1 MNVDGLLVEL
11 FDRIPEMVHEAVD
24 GLTAEQLHWAPTPG
38 ANSIGWLVWHLTR
51 IQDDHVADLL
61 GEDQLW
67 ATGPWAAR
75 LGLRANPGDT
85 GYGHTAKQVA
95 AVRPDGPEVLVE
107 YFDAVSA
114 RTRDLL
120 RGLKPKDLDRIVDE
134 RWDPPV
140 SMGVRLVS
148 VAVDDVAHAGQAAY
162 VRGLLLR
169 MSKR

>member
-11 FDRIPEMVHEAVD
+11 YDRIPEMVHEAVD
-24 GLTAEQLHWAPTPG
+24 GLTAEQLHWAPAPG
-38 ANSIGWLVWHLTR
+38 ANTIGWLVWHLTR

-67 ATGPWAAR
+67 VTGPWAER
-75 LGLRANPGDT
+75 LGLRPNPGDT

-95 AVRPDGPEVLVE
+95 AVRPDGPDVLVD
-107 YFDAVSA
+107 YFDAVAA

-120 RGLKPKDLDRIVDE
+120 AGLKPKDLDRLVDE

-148 VAVDDVAHAGQAAY
+148 VANDDVAHAGQAAY
-162 VRGLLLR
+162 IRGLLR
-169 MSKR
+169 TAKR